1 MTYLDLKNIFD
12 CHIHTHFSFDSECD
26 PCDSLT
32 AAKEKGLA
40 GFAITDHCD
49 MEYCKLRD
57 VKTPIEQSVGCARTM
72 GGGVLAGIEIGE
84 AIWHKEDADEL
95 ISGGDFDIVLGS
107 VHAARYKNY
116 TIPYSGIDF
125 SVFSRGEINEYLSV
139 YFDDMLEMA
148 ATADF
153 DVLSHMTCPLR
164 YISGQY
170 GTAVDLNFFADKTDM
185 ILKEIIKRG
194 IALEVNTSCLDT
206 HYNSLMPDIST
217 LKRYKALGGYLLT
230 LGSDAHKAERIAHG
244 FEYALNELSALGF
257 KNIYSFKNRK
267 PVPQEIKL

>member
-1 MTYLDLKNIFD
+1 MDLKNIFD
-12 CHIHTHFSFDSECD
+12 CHTHTHFSFDSECD

-116 TIPYSGIDF
+116 TMPYSGIDF
-125 SVFSRGEINEYLSV
+125 SVFSRDEIAQCV
-139 YFDDMLEMA
+139 
-148 ATADF
+148 
-153 DVLSHMTCPLR
+153 
-164 YISGQY
+164 
-170 GTAVDLNFFADKTDM
+170 
-185 ILKEIIKRG
+185 
-194 IALEVNTSCLDT
+194 
-206 HYNSLMPDIST
+206 ST
-217 LKRYKALGGYLLT
+217 LKTSTFRLVVVIVSCFFNLNKALVKLCYSNWFVSSFCRKILVLLQIMCKVQNT
-230 LGSDAHKAERIAHG
+230 
-244 FEYALNELSALGF
+244 
-257 KNIYSFKNRK
+257 
-267 PVPQEIKL
+267 V